1 MFTKLKNDKLV
12 VLGGLIPLDGRVSWV
27 PAGSTGFQPSNCYLL
42 SERGAAALALGSA
55 AGDSHL
61 LIDSGVALHAQQI
74 LDDLA
79 ALIGEGGA
87 LSVFFTRAE
96 MDCVSNLEPI
106 ARSFDIQ
113 RLFTGG
119 VINPFDAFE
128 DLNLMALRGRRHQI
142 DAMRSGEGDS
152 LARAAS
158 IDIGPSRVLEIEAP
172 LLRLLMTFWGWDAE
186 TGTLFTSDTFTHG
199 TIQRPDDSRIIDST
213 VEDTTTPE
221 QVAGHLFAKYEWLP
235 RATCEPL
242 REWLAAKFDELDPE
256 IIAPSRGC
264 VLRGRDVVRR
274 HLDYMLTALTPQH
287 AGLVRQGA

>member
-27 PAGSTGFQPSNCYLL
+27 PTGSTGFQPSNCYVL
-42 SERGAAALALGSA
+42 SEDR
-55 AGDSHL
+55 SHL
-61 LIDSGVALHAQQI
+61 LVDSGVAFHADQI

-79 ALIGEGGA
+79 ALIGEGGD

-106 ARSFDIQ
+106 ARRFNIQ
-113 RLFTGG
+113 HLYTGG

-158 IDIGPSRVLEIEAP
+158 IDIGSGRVLEIESP
-172 LLRLLMTFWGWDAE
+172 LLRLLMTFWGWDAA

-199 TIQRPDDSRIIDST
+199 VMQRADDPRVIDST
-213 VEDTTTPE
+213 VDDTTTAE

-256 IIAPSRGC
+256 IVAPSRGR

-274 HLDYMLTALTPQH
+274 HLDFMLTALTPQY
-287 AGLVRQGA
+287 AGLVSQSA

>member
-1 MFTKLKNDKLV
+1 MFTKIKNDKLV

-42 SERGAAALALGSA
+42 TQEG
-55 AGDSHL
+55 SHL
-61 LIDSGVALHAQQI
+61 LVDSGLAVHSGQI

-79 ALIGEGGA
+79 TLIGEGGG

-106 ARSFDIQ
+106 ARRFDIE

-128 DLNLMALRGRRHQI
+128 DLSRAALRGRRHQI
-142 DAMRSGEGDS
+142 DAQRTGHGDS

-158 IDIGPSRVLEIEAP
+158 IEVGPGRVLEIEAP
-172 LLRLLMTFWGWDAE
+172 LLRLLMTFWGWDAK

-199 TIQRPDDSRIIDST
+199 VMDRPDGPRVIDST
-213 VEDTTTPE
+213 VEDATTPE
-221 QVAGHLFAKYEWLP
+221 QVAGHLYAKYEWIP

-256 IIAPSRGC
+256 IVAPSRGC

-274 HLDYMLTALTPQH
+274 HLDFMLKALTPQH
-287 AGLVRQGA
+287 AELVPQAV

>member
-1 MFTKLKNDKLV
+1 
-12 VLGGLIPLDGRVSWV
+12 VSWV

-42 SERGAAALALGSA
+42 SEHN
-55 AGDSHL
+55 AGDNAGAGSHL
-61 LIDSGVALHAQQI
+61 LVDSGVALHADQI

-79 ALIGEGGA
+79 SLVGEGGG

-106 ARSFDIQ
+106 ARRFDIQ
-113 RLFTGG
+113 RLYTGG

-142 DAMRSGEGDS
+142 DATRSGEGDS

-158 IDIGPSRVLEIEAP
+158 IEVGPGRVLEIESP

-199 TIQRPDDSRIIDST
+199 IMQRADDPRVIDST
-213 VEDTTTPE
+213 VEDTTTAE

-256 IIAPSRGC
+256 IVAPSRGR
-264 VLRGRDVVRR
+264 VLQGRDVVRR
-274 HLDYMLTALTPQH
+274 HLDFMLTALSAQH
-287 AGLVRQGA
+287 AGLVSQGA

>member
-27 PAGSTGFQPSNCYLL
+27 PTGSTGFQPSNCYVL
-42 SERGAAALALGSA
+42 SEDR
-55 AGDSHL
+55 SHL
-61 LIDSGVALHAQQI
+61 LVDSGVAFHADQI

-79 ALIGEGGA
+79 ALIGEGGD

-106 ARSFDIQ
+106 ARRFNIQ
-113 RLFTGG
+113 HLYTGG

-158 IDIGPSRVLEIEAP
+158 IDIGSGRVLEIESP
-172 LLRLLMTFWGWDAE
+172 LLRLLMTFWGWDAA

-199 TIQRPDDSRIIDST
+199 VMQRADDPRVIDST
-213 VEDTTTPE
+213 VDDTTTAE

-256 IIAPSRGC
+256 IVAPSRGR

-274 HLDYMLTALTPQH
+274 HLHFMLTALTPQH
-287 AGLVRQGA
+287 AGLVSQSA

>member
-1 MFTKLKNDKLV
+1 MFTILKSDKLV

-27 PAGSTGFQPSNCYLL
+27 PAGARGFQPSNCYLL
-42 SERGAAALALGSA
+42 SE
-55 AGDSHL
+55 GDSHL
-61 LIDSGVALHAQQI
+61 LVDSGVALHSEEI

-79 ALIGEGGA
+79 GLIGDGGP

-106 ARSFDIQ
+106 ARRFDIQ
-113 RLFTGG
+113 RLYTGG

-128 DLNLMALRGRRHQI
+128 DMALRGRRHQI

-158 IDIGPSRVLEIEAP
+158 IDIGPGRVLEIENP

-199 TIQRPDDSRIIDST
+199 VMERPDSPRVIDSA

-235 RATCEPL
+235 RATCEPI
-242 REWLAAKFDELDPE
+242 REWLAATFAELDPE
-256 IIAPSRGC
+256 TVAPSRGC

-274 HLDYMLTALTPQH
+274 HLDFMLTALTPQH
-287 AGLVRQGA
+287 AGLVSQGI